1 MSLLTK
7 IKPVPQIL
15 EETEGRIVLGALA
28 EPNFKIN
35 ASGIKGELALSAVAL
50 LEKRLSELAD
60 ACAKKADGEVEIVLA
75 ISDKAPEAVKI
86 NADQA
91 YSIEAGGNSI
101 VLTGYGEAG
110 LYYAVT
116 TFIQSI
122 AVEDNIISL
131 PEFSLLDW
139 PDLRT
144 RGHFME
150 CRFGSNLMTLEDWKG
165 VVDDMVEMKM
175 NQLVVALYG
184 CWCIQ
189 YDGIIS
195 EYIYIPLETRPE
207 LRVDV
212 IKRYYSPKEDKW
224 INETVRVPM
233 AEKDFFGDLIA
244 YGKQRGV
251 EIVPLWNSYGHNTL
265 LPRKYPEVSAKD
277 ENGNLTS
284 HGFCLSHPGT
294 YELLYSIFDE
304 IIDKY
309 LRPNGIE
316 SFHIGLDE
324 VADDFELATDVS
336 NPFKAYSPWCKC
348 EECSKLTNEEKFL
361 NHAIKLISHLKSRGM
376 KNVYIYSDM
385 LTKIVKP
392 ENFKKLLVEN
402 DLLDVT
408 VIDWWTYT
416 NNKELMMFETMHPEL
431 GFRSTVKPWNSYYH
445 WDMIFD
451 SVPNVRHLTEL
462 AYEEQS
468 AEGLQSYSAWDKS
481 CDKNHMSMADY
492 SWNFAGTGSVGE
504 FNDRYAMREF
514 PTAYEAAKR
523 ALALMDEIT
532 FEGLDFN
539 RFSDFLV
546 DKKGLSNVALMRSLT
561 YYRYSYVKADK
572 PYPRNFPGEPFSLV
586 LSEKNSYTA
595 QLREIAK
602 LAKEAL
608 EIFERLSAVPGGNIK
623 LAARFA
629 CEANNYLC
637 VAEDYLALMEM
648 YDILQKGERNAKV
661 SERIAAIAA
670 ERKTAR
676 FELMLRIEN
685 VKEAFLIPSH
695 LRNQTIFM
703 QAFADIEAYV
713 NRTSPEKLE
722 LDICDLRDIGSRAFY
737 KLR

>member
-1 MSLLTK
+1 MSLMTK
-7 IKPVPQIL
+7 IKPVPQKL
-15 EETEGRIVLGALA
+15 EELAGRVVLG
-28 EPNFKIN
+28 
-35 ASGIKGELALSAVAL
+35 V
-50 LEKRLSELAD
+50 LAD
-60 ACAKKADGEVEIVLA
+60 ADFRINATAISGGFAEKAVGCLKKSLSGIADVCADKADGKTEIVLS
-75 ISDKAPEAVKI
+75 ISADVPADVKI

-91 YSIEAGGNSI
+91 YSIVAKDDRVEI
-101 VLTGYGEAG
+101 TGFGEAG
-110 LYYAVT
+110 LYYGVT
-116 TFIQSI
+116 TFIQTVS
-122 AVEDNIISL
+122 VEGNVIFV
-131 PEFSLLDW
+131 PEYTLLDW
-139 PDLRT
+139 PDLKT

-150 CRFGSNLMTLEDWKG
+150 CRFGSNLMTLDDWKS

-195 EYIYIPLETRPE
+195 EYIYVPIKKMPE

-212 IKRYYSPKEDKW
+212 IKRYYSPKDNKW

-233 AEKDFFGDLIA
+233 AEEDFFGDLIS
-244 YGKQRGV
+244 YGKERGV
-251 EIVPLWNSYGHNTL
+251 EVVPLWNSYGHNTL
-265 LPRKYPEVSAKD
+265 LPRLHPEISAKD
-277 ENGNLTS
+277 EQGKPTS
-284 HGFCLSHPGT
+284 HGFCLAESKT
-294 YELLYSIFDE
+294 YDVLYSIFDE
-304 IIDKY
+304 IITRY
-309 LRPNGIE
+309 LEPNGIE

-324 VADDFELATDVS
+324 VSDDFEIATDVS
-336 NPFKAYSPWCKC
+336 DPFKAYSPWCRCK
-348 EECSKLTNEEKFL
+348 ECSKLTNEEKFM
-361 NHAIKLISHLKSRGM
+361 NHAVKLISYLKSRGM

-392 ENFKKLLVEN
+392 ENFKKLLEEK

-416 NNKELMMFETMHPEL
+416 NNKELMMFDTMYPEL

-451 SVPNVRHLTEL
+451 AVPNVRHLTEL
-462 AYEEQS
+462 AYSEKS

-481 CDKNHMSMADY
+481 CDKNHVSMADY
-492 SWNFAGTGSVGE
+492 SWNFAGTGTVEE
-504 FNDRYAMREF
+504 FNERYAVREF
-514 PTAYEAAKR
+514 PTEGESAKR
-523 ALALMDEIT
+523 ALGLLDEIT
-532 FEGLDFN
+532 KEGLDFN

-546 DKKGLSNVALMRSLT
+546 GKKGLSNVALLRSLT

-572 PYPRNFPGEPFSLV
+572 PYPRNFPGEPFGLV
-586 LSEKNSYTA
+586 LSEKENYTQ

-602 LAKEAL
+602 LSREAL
-608 EIFERLSAVPGGNIK
+608 DIFEKLSRIAGGNVK

-637 VAEDYLALMEM
+637 VAEDYLALMEI
-648 YDILQKGERNAKV
+648 YDTIRAGERSDEV
-661 SERIAAIAA
+661 SSKIATLAA
-670 ERKTAR
+670 VRKQAR
-676 FELMLRIEN
+676 YELMLRIEN

-703 QAFADIEAYV
+703 QMFADIENYV
-713 NRTSPEKLE
+713 NAIEPEKLE
-722 LDICDLRDIGSRAFY
+722 LDVCDLRNIGSRAFY